1 MVRHF
6 LKDGTQ
12 IESVEGIVIKREDF
26 KGVYEILE
34 QVEKRMGDPDE
45 KTA

>member
-6 LKDGTQ
+6 RKDGTQ
-12 IESVEGIVIKREDF
+12 IESVEGIVIKQEDF
-26 KGVYEILE
+26 KAVYEILE
-34 QVEKRMGDPDE
+34 KIEKRMGDPDE

>member
-6 LKDGTQ
+6 RKDGTQ

-26 KGVYEILE
+26 KAVYEILE
-34 QVEKRMGDPDE
+34 KIEKRMGDPDG

>member
-6 LKDGTQ
+6 RKDGTQ
-12 IESVEGIVIKREDF
+12 IDSVEGIVIKQEEF

-34 QVEKRMGDPDE
+34 KIERRLGEEDE
-45 KTA
+45 KS

>member
-6 LKDGTQ
+6 RKDGTQ

-26 KGVYEILE
+26 KAVYEILE
-34 QVEKRMGDPDE
+34 KIEKRMGDPDE

>member
-6 LKDGTQ
+6 RKDGTQ
-12 IESVEGIVIKREDF
+12 IESVEGIVIKQEDF
-26 KGVYEILE
+26 KAVYEILE
-34 QVEKRMGDPDE
+34 KIEKRMGDPDG

>member
-6 LKDGTQ
+6 RKDGTQ
-12 IESVEGIVIKREDF
+12 IDSVEGIVIKQEDF

-34 QVEKRMGDPDE
+34 KIEKRMGE
-45 KTA
+45 ENES